1 MRYLRKNTAVIVTV
15 GPFFDATDGVT
26 IETGLTITNERITL
40 VVDGDAGSAPTLVLD
55 NITGAT
61 SSTDNDLN
69 YITNNDAGLMQLELS
84 AANTNYSGR
93 AFLTITDAANHVP
106 VFHEFT
112 ILPEAV
118 YDSLILG
125 TDLLGV
131 DAQEISSD
139 ATAADNLETAADGGS
154 YNLGGGGVVAASV
167 TASVTAGTVS
177 DKTGY
182 ALTGDYD
189 AAKTA
194 ATQTSVD
201 DLPTNAEL
209 ATALGTADDA
219 VLAAVA
225 DVPTVAE
232 FEARTLPAADYV
244 VVTDTIAGA
253 TLVGSVD
260 GDTKQTANVADLI
273 TTVGAAGAGLTALA
287 TQASVNTVDGIVDN
301 ILVDTT
307 AIKAK
312 TELIP
317 AAPAAVGDIPSAG
330 TIADAV
336 VDETLNTGHDVANS
350 LGKIIFDNVNAPIA
364 TVDTVV
370 DAIKEKTD
378 NLPTDPADQSLV
390 ESAIT
395 SATSTLATSSE
406 LATVAGYID
415 TEVAAILADTN
426 EIQTDLADGGRIDLL
441 VDGIKAK
448 TDVIPADPA
457 TETNVNA
464 NETKIDLVLVDTG
477 AIKAKTDNL
486 PSDPADQSAV
496 EAAITAATAPLA
508 TAADLATTDG
518 KVDDILEDT
527 GTTIPAIL
535 ATLSGEGAGST
546 PNEITL
552 SDGTNP
558 IADADVWVTTDSA
571 GTNIIAGTLQTNS
584 LGKVTFMLDTDVTY
598 YLWVQKDG
606 WNFSNPTT
614 IVGA

>member
-1 MRYLRKNTAVIVTV
+1 MRYLRKNTAVIVSV